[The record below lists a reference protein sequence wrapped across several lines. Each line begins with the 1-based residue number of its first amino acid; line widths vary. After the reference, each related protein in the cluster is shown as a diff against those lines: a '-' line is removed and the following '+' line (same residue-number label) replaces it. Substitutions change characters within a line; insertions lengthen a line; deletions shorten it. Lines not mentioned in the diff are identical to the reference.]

1 MPPKGVLTPEA
12 LFTALLEKD
21 PVTGIEWKN
30 EPTTLHNPRVSI
42 SCVASSRI
50 PRALNNKKH
59 YSD

>member
-30 EPTTLHNPRVSI
+30 EPITLHNPRDSI
-42 SCVASSRI
+42 SCVASRVN
-50 PRALNNKKH
+50 PCA
-59 YSD
+59 